1 MSFDSHPKGPQ
12 QPKAPVPTE
21 NRHIICDSNAIHLEM
36 WIPFYFSDNR
46 VESIIL
52 FCTAK
57 TTLRQPPIT
66 HGIYHSGSIEKSAIE
81 TERTENDFQKLHKY
95 N

>member
-1 MSFDSHPKGPQ
+1 MSFDSHPKGLQ

-21 NRHIICDSNAIHLEM
+21 NRHIICDSNAFHLEM

-57 TTLRQPPIT
+57 TTLRQPQLLTEFI
-66 HGIYHSGSIEKSAIE
+66 ILAVEKSAIE